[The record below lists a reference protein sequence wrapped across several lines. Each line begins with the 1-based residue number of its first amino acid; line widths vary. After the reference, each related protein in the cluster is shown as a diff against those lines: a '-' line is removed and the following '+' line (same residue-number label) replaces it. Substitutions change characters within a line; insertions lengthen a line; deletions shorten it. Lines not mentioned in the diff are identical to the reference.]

1 MSGELSIR
9 RAQGSDYAA
18 VRSLAEALA
27 AHIEEPPPPLTLE
40 RYLAFYV
47 REHAPVHL
55 FVAQLEDRVVG
66 LIAWI
71 LTHELYSA
79 QAGIYISDIA
89 VHADARRQGVGTALI
104 TKAKEWASDHG
115 VTKLGWDVWNR
126 NTSAMQFYQRLGAT
140 IDTEAVPHLLLLT
153 NDLS

>member
-9 RAQGSDYAA
+9 RAEAGDYAA

-55 FVAQLEDRVVG
+55 FVALLEDRVAG

-79 QAGIYISDIA
+79 QAGMYISDIA
-89 VHADARRQGVGTALI
+89 VHAEARRKGVGRALM
-104 TKAKEWASDHG
+104 TKAKEWAADHG
-115 VTKLGWDVWNR
+115 VTKLGWDVWKHNA
-126 NTSAMQFYQRLGAT
+126 SAMQFYARLGAT
-140 IDTEAVPHLLLLT
+140 VDTEALPHLLLLT
-153 NDLS
+153 NR

>member
-1 MSGELSIR
+1 MSIR
-9 RAQGSDYAA
+9 RAEASDYAA
-18 VRSLAEALA
+18 VRGLAEALA

-40 RYLAFYV
+40 RYLAFYA

-55 FVAQLEDRVVG
+55 FVALLDNRIVG

-79 QAGIYISDIA
+79 QAGMYISDIA
-89 VHADARRQGVGTALI
+89 VHADARRKGVGSALM

-115 VTKLGWDVWNR
+115 VTKLGWDVWKHNA
-126 NTSAMQFYQRLGAT
+126 SAMQFYAGLGAT
-140 IDTEAVPHLLLLT
+140 VDSEAVPHLLRLT
-153 NDLS
+153 SR

>member
-1 MSGELSIR
+1 MDGELSIR
-9 RAQGSDYAA
+9 RAEASDYAA
-18 VRSLAEALA
+18 VRGLAEALA

-40 RYLAFYV
+40 RYLAFYA

-55 FVAQLEDRVVG
+55 FVALLDNRIVG

-79 QAGIYISDIA
+79 QAGMYISDIA
-89 VHADARRQGVGTALI
+89 VHADARRKGVGSALM

-115 VTKLGWDVWNR
+115 VTKLGWDVWKHNA
-126 NTSAMQFYQRLGAT
+126 SAMQFYAGLGAT
-140 IDTEAVPHLLLLT
+140 VDSEAVPHLLRLT
-153 NDLS
+153 SR